1 MGPVYDVFIARMKV
15 LKHYGAKV
23 VNYIDATNAPMLL
36 KTLGIDPHNTLFF
49 SGLVRTHI
57 HSQVYALTMFR
68 ENRI

>member
-36 KTLGIDPHNTLFF
+36 KTLGIDAHNTLFVL
-49 SGLVRTHI
+49 G
-57 HSQVYALTMFR
+57 
-68 ENRI
+68 